1 MSLNISEINLKT
13 GLYIVAT
20 PIGNLKDITLRAL
33 EVLSNV
39 DVVVCEDSRVSDKL
53 LSAYGIKKSLF
64 VYNDNK
70 GEVARNKILKMLS
83 DNMSVALVSDAGTPL
98 ISDPGF
104 KLIRDA
110 IESGY
115 YISSIPGASS
125 VITAITLSGM
135 ASNRFL
141 FEGFLASKAV
151 SRTQQLTELSKIN
164 STIVLFERSS
174 RVVSTLREIQY
185 IFGNR
190 EAAVVRELTK
200 KFEEKFYGDI
210 DSIIENIE
218 KKESLKGEVV
228 IVISPTEVNVEVYD
242 GDLEDRI
249 IKLLKTNKSKK
260 VVAELVEE
268 TGLSKNFIYNKVLEI
283 KNKTNDDK
291 EDKQ

>member
-1 MSLNISEINLKT
+1 MSLNISKIKLPA

-33 EVLSNV
+33 EVLSNA

-70 GEVARNKILKMLS
+70 GESSRAKILNMLS
-83 DNMSVALVSDAGTPL
+83 DNMSIALISDAGTPL

-110 IESGY
+110 IDAGY
-115 YISSIPGASS
+115 YISSVPGASS
-125 VITAITLSGM
+125 VITALTLSGM

-141 FEGFLASKAV
+141 FEGFLSSKAV
-151 SRTQQLTELSKIN
+151 SRTEQLKELSQID

-174 RVVSTLREIQY
+174 RVASTLREIQF

-190 EAAVVRELTK
+190 QAAVVRELTK

-210 DSIIENIE
+210 ETIIENIE
-218 KKESLKGEVV
+218 KKDNLKGEVV
-228 IVISPTEVNVEVYD
+228 IVISPPELNIDVPDE
-242 GDLEDRI
+242 DLERRI
-249 IKLLKTNKSKK
+249 AELLETNKSKK
-260 VVAELVEE
+260 VVLQMVDE
-268 TGLSKNFIYNKVLEI
+268 TGLSKNFIYNKVIDI
-283 KNKTNDDK
+283 KNKITDEKGN
-291 EDKQ
+291 